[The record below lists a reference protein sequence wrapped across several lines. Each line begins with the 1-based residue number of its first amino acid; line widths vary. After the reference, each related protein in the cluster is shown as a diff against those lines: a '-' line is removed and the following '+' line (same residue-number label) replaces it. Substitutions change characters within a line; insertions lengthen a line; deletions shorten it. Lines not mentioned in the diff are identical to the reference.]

1 MDYTGRN
8 ILITGSS
15 RGIGKAIATQFA
27 QKGARVAI
35 HYRSGQSEAQA
46 VFDALP
52 GTGHL
57 LVQGDVADPHAI
69 QKMVNMCVQQ
79 FGTLDTLINNAGIF
93 LPHPIDEVDYNTW
106 QTQWLR
112 TIQVNLTGA
121 ANLCYCAAQEMIK
134 HKWGRIINITSRGAF
149 RGEPNHPAYGASK
162 AGLNALSQ
170 SLAVKLA
177 PYNIGVFAVAPG
189 FIETDMAKPVLEG
202 PQGESIRQQS
212 PLNRVGLPREVAH
225 AVLFYASS
233 ASDYLTGGIL
243 DINGAS
249 YLRS

>member
-69 QKMVNMCVQQ
+69 QEMVNMCVQQ

-93 LPHPIDEVDYNTW
+93 LPHPIDEVNYNTW

-212 PLNRVGLPREVAH
+212 PLNRVGLPQEVAH